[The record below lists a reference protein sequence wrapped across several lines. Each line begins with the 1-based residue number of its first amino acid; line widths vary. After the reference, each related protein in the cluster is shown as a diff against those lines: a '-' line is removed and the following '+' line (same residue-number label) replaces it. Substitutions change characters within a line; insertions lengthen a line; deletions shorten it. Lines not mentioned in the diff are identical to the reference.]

1 MSANFHAYQ
10 NRGFLFT
17 GYEAIC
23 GKWRDT
29 FSNFD
34 PQRAAKALNL
44 SYDEKHLYL
53 TYFATDYRLRLA
65 DGVLEKSVPRK
76 ELPEE
81 KRAEIGRVFREKR
94 YSEGW
99 SPELFFNESMAI
111 YHLLTYIKDEPRKEG
126 AYAPADRITRSGN
139 APDPLSDSF
148 SKEFSGKCEELK
160 KAAESMGAVFV
171 GKGDVAFEVRPF
183 PGVPLRLEFWDA
195 DEDFPAQVQIF
206 VNENITDF
214 IHYETIGCL
223 ISDLFE
229 KLSQA
234 AFR

>member
-17 GYEAIC
+17 GYEVIC
-23 GKWRDT
+23 GKWRET
-29 FSNFD
+29 FTNYD
-34 PQRAAKALNL
+34 PERAVKALNL
-44 SYDEKHLYL
+44 KADETHLYL
-53 TYFATDYRLRLA
+53 TYFDTAYRLSLS
-65 DGVLEKSVPRK
+65 DGVLEKAVPK
-76 ELPEE
+76 AELPQEE
-81 KRAEIGRVFREKR
+81 RAGIGVVFREKQ
-94 YSEGW
+94 YSEGF
-99 SPELFFNESMAI
+99 SSELFFNEAMAI
-111 YHLLTYIKDEPRKEG
+111 YHLLTYIKENPRKEG

-234 AFR
+234 VF